1 MKITGLLPISL
12 IDYPGILAAVL
23 FTQGCNFRCPFCHNP
38 ELIPFND
45 DEVIPEKEI
54 FTFLNKRIG
63 KLDGVSI
70 TGGEP
75 LLQKDL
81 ARFIKEIKLLGFKVK
96 LDTNGSNP
104 ELLRD
109 LVEGGD
115 LDFIA
120 MDVKTSRE
128 NYSRAIGVDFDISKI
143 TQSLEIVKQFKEYEF
158 RITVVPGLV
167 DDVDIARI
175 RDWLGPVKTIA
186 IQQFINKKTFADEYQ
201 ELKPYPPSKLKEF
214 KLILD
219 GTIENVKIRGI

>member
-1 MKITGLLPISL
+1 MKVTGLLPISL
-12 IDYPGILAAVL
+12 IDYPGILAAVI

-38 ELIPFND
+38 ELIPFNN
-45 DEVIPEKEI
+45 DELIPEKEI
-54 FTFLNKRIG
+54 FSFLNKRVG

-81 ARFIKEIKLLGFKVK
+81 SGFIKQIQHLGFKVK

-109 LVEGGD
+109 LVEEGN

-120 MDVKTSRE
+120 MDIKTSRE

-143 TQSLEIVKQFKEYEF
+143 TQSIEIVKQFKKYEF
-158 RITVVPGLV
+158 RITSVPGLV
-167 DDVDIARI
+167 DEDDITRI
-175 RDWLGPVKTIA
+175 REWLAPAKTIVL
-186 IQQFINKKTFADEYQ
+186 QQFINKKTFADEYQ
-201 ELKPYPPSKLKEF
+201 ELKPYPQSKLKEF

-219 GTIENVKIRGI
+219 SKIDNVKIRGF

>member
-1 MKITGLLPISL
+1 MKVKGLLPISL
-12 IDYPGILAAVL
+12 IDYPGNLAAVM

-38 ELIPFND
+38 ELIPFNN
-45 DEVIPEKEI
+45 EELIPEKEI
-54 FTFLNKRIG
+54 FSFLNKRVG

-81 ARFIKEIKLLGFKVK
+81 HRFIKEIKHLGFKVK

-104 ELLRD
+104 ELLHD
-109 LVEGGD
+109 LIEEGN

-128 NYSRAIGVDFDISKI
+128 NYSHAIGVDFDISKI
-143 TQSLEIVKQFKEYEF
+143 IQSIDLVKQFKEYEF

-167 DDVDIARI
+167 DIDDITRI
-175 RDWLGPVKTIA
+175 GEWLVSAKTIV
-186 IQQFINKKTFADEYQ
+186 IQQFINKITFADEYQ
-201 ELKPYPPSKLKEF
+201 KLKPYPPSKLKEF

-219 GTIENVKIRGI
+219 SKIENVKIRGI